1 MEIIIKNGYV
11 YDPLNNIKGEKTDIA
26 IKDGKIVSP
35 SGIDET
41 EAKIIDASGKVVMP
55 GGVDLHTH
63 IAGTK
68 VNLGRLMT
76 PEEHHK
82 FYLEAIPGI
91 RRSGTGITTPSTMLV
106 GYQYA
111 KMGWTTAIE
120 PAAPP
125 LKIRHTHE
133 ELDDTPILDKACF
146 VLLDSNRFILEFLE
160 KGEIAKCAAFV
171 AWMLK
176 ATKSYAIKLVDPGVA
191 VLWNFGRGYGLDID
205 DQISPYNLTPREIV
219 EGLCKV
225 SQMLKLPHPIHVHCN
240 KLGIPGNF
248 ETTLE
253 TMKTVSKYAQ
263 DEKINIHITHAQFNS
278 YGGVD
283 WTTLKTR
290 AEKIA
295 KYVNSVNHVSLD
307 TGQIAFGN
315 ATTMTADA
323 PFEYALYHIT
333 KWKWGGSEVENEAA
347 AGVVPLK
354 YKRNNFVHAL
364 QWCIGLELALLVKDP
379 WKVIMTTDHPNGAP
393 FTKYPTVIS
402 WLMSKNAREKII
414 EKLNKKAVRTAIL
427 PSIEREYTLYEI
439 AIITRAAPAKLLG
452 IHYFKGHL
460 GIGADA
466 DVAIYDINPK
476 EIDFSKD
483 YEAVEKAFQKAL
495 YTIKNGEIVAR
506 NGEILQH
513 NYGRTY
519 YVNVKVKEDLMENT
533 LTEVKSKFKEWYTI
547 SFENYEIH
555 DYELRNPYPIKL
567 EV

>member
-1 MEIIIKNGYV
+1 MEILIKNGYV
-11 YDPLNNIKGEKTDIA
+11 YDPLNNINGEKMDIA
-26 IKDGKIVSP
+26 IKNGKIVSP

-41 EAKIIDASGKVVMP
+41 EAKIINASGKVVMP

-82 FYLEAIPGI
+82 FYFEAIPGV
-91 RRSGTGITTPSTMLV
+91 RRSGTGITTPSTTLS

-111 KMGWTTAIE
+111 IMGWTTAIE

-133 ELDDTPILDKACF
+133 ELDDIPIIDKACF
-146 VLLDSNRFILEFLE
+146 VLLDSNRILLEFLE
-160 KGEIAKCAAFV
+160 KDDIEKAMAFIA
-171 AWMLK
+171 WILK
-176 ATKSYAIKLVDPGVA
+176 ATKSYAVKLVDTGCA
-191 VLWNFGRGYGLDID
+191 VLWSQGKGYGLDID
-205 DQISPYNLTPREIV
+205 DQITPYNLTPREII
-219 EGLCKV
+219 EKLCKIN
-225 SQMLKLPHPIHVHCN
+225 QMLKLPHPIHVHCN
-240 KLGIPGNF
+240 RLGIPGNF

-253 TMKTVSKYAQ
+253 TMKTVAKYA
-263 DEKINIHITHAQFNS
+263 ENGKINIHITHAQFNS
-278 YGGVD
+278 YGGVN
-283 WTTLKTR
+283 WATLKTR
-290 AEKIA
+290 AERIA
-295 KYVNSVNHVSLD
+295 KYVNSTSHVSID
-307 TGQIAFGN
+307 TGQIIFGN

-323 PFEYALYHIT
+323 SFEHALYHIT

-347 AGVVPLK
+347 AGVVPIK
-354 YKRNNFVHAL
+354 YKRSNFVHAL
-364 QWCIGLELALLVKDP
+364 QWCIGLELALLIKDP

-393 FTKYPTVIS
+393 FIKYPTVIT
-402 WLMSKNAREKII
+402 WLMSKKAREKVI
-414 EKLNKKAVRTAIL
+414 EKINKRAAREAIL

-439 AIITRAAPAKLLG
+439 VTVTRAAPAKLLG
-452 IHYFKGHL
+452 IHHFKGHL

-483 YEAVEKAFQKAL
+483 YEIVEKAFQRTL
-495 YTIKNGEIVAR
+495 YTIKNGEIIAR
-506 NGEILQH
+506 NGEILAH
-513 NYGRTY
+513 NYGKTY
-519 YVNVKVKEDLMENT
+519 YINAKISEELMEST
-533 LTEVKSKFKEWYTI
+533 LKEVRSRFKELYTI

-555 DYELRNPYPIKL
+555 DYELRDPYPIRL